1 MLVHMSDQWAPVA
14 PPRPPRRWPRRLA
27 WAAGVLF
34 VLVVILYFVVTS
46 HAFLEAFVLP
56 KAGAALGT
64 PVAVRDSS
72 ISPFRKI
79 VLRDVKLGGN
89 AFEEP
94 VVALREVRLRYS
106 LIDILRGHINIH
118 EVSILSPVV
127 QIVQQEDGTSNLD
140 PFLKPSGEPP
150 PPEAPSK
157 PVHLHLGRLILSNA
171 LVRFTKNLAGG
182 GREIAELSN
191 VNLTAADLGNAKAG
205 TLNFR
210 TGIRFE
216 RTPGQ
221 NATNGTA
228 ELIEAKLAGGFEI
241 ALTADLKP
249 DVFRG
254 TTSLDVITPPAAARD
269 IKGTSALL
277 ECDLTPAELR
287 QLALTFK
294 QGEKTLGQ
302 ITATGPLDLQRKEAQ
317 INLQITAIDRHAL
330 NTFGAAAGLDFGST
344 TINSSQQIVI
354 TNAGQLIIASGRF
367 AADKFGVVRAGA
379 ATRPLNLGLDFNLT
393 LDQGRKLALIDRF
406 TISGEQDG
414 TKVIQGALAG
424 PMRLELGGG
433 TNLLDQSAFDLQIT
447 NLNLS
452 DWRAFIGDVSG
463 VVNLGL
469 RVTATNAG
477 QHLATELDS
486 RVGGL
491 TASFGSNKIDRATV
505 ALSLRGALD
514 GMKTFHLDDVILR
527 MGREAQTAATVIL
540 SASGDIK
547 THEAIASLSLDTDG
561 ASLTN
566 LVPLAGIPLG
576 ALKLNAQLQQRGQ
589 KLDLNSLAAQ
599 FAQAGRAPNTLTVRA
614 SYDLAATNGSAVA
627 QLKVPDAFALAP
639 TNPIPGQPL
648 SLDILMDAGLA
659 SGLGTLRE
667 LTVKLAQSGKPG
679 GSFAATGQFNL
690 ADQSGALRLKITDL
704 NESMLSPFLTPALGN
719 GRTLKSC
726 AIGLT
731 LDAQYNPNGASS
743 VKSEL
748 LLERLLIT
756 DPVQQ
761 FPTSPLNTTV
771 RLSGS
776 MQKDE
781 VLIETFSADLGM
793 ANTPGGQIR
802 ASGKY
807 HLKSK
812 AAEGSL
818 KVLDLNEK
826 LLAPFAAALL
836 GERRLASVSINMD
849 VAGRYDPARDISAKA
864 DLNIANLLVSD
875 RQGNFPKTPLAV
887 GLQLN
892 SAMATNK
899 MFNIETFRLKL
910 APTAR
915 ANNELNITGK
925 LDLSRTNSFG
935 GDLQLA
941 AEALDLTPYYDLLA
955 SPPATNA
962 APAAPAKP
970 ASAPARPV
978 AVASKAPEEPPPV
991 NLPLQ
996 NFNLAINIGQLY
1008 LRELAI
1014 HNWQTTTKIDSNH
1027 VRVAPLQLLV
1037 NGAPCKGTVALN
1049 LGVPGFQYDLAL
1061 NADNVPIGPIA
1072 DTFAPEQ
1079 KGKIKGNFVLAS
1091 QIKGAGVTGRSLQTS
1106 LAGQAA
1112 MTVTNANFQLTAPWI
1127 RTLFYPI
1134 GLAVGAPDLVNSPV
1148 SWLAATATMGSGKI
1162 DFTQFN
1168 LVSETFTA
1176 DTQGKIKIADIITDS
1191 PIEKWPMHLFLR
1203 RSLALRVGKIPRTT
1217 PPDAEYVKMPDFVNI
1232 VGTVGSPK
1240 PEINKLALAGTI
1252 SEKLLDKALGDKV
1265 PSLNP
1270 LNLLGK

>member
-1 MLVHMSDQWAPVA
+1 MSDQWAPVA
-14 PPRPPRRWPRRLA
+14 PPKPPRRWPRRLA
-27 WAAGVLF
+27 WAGGVLF
-34 VLVVILYFVVTS
+34 VLIVILYFVVTS

-64 PVAVRDSS
+64 PVAVGDSS
-72 ISPFRKI
+72 ISPFRKV
-79 VLRDVKLGGN
+79 VLRNVKLGGS

-106 LIDILRGHINIH
+106 LMDILRGHINVH

-140 PFLKPSGEPP
+140 PFLKSSGEPSP
-150 PPEAPSK
+150 PGAPSK
-157 PVHLHLGRLILSNA
+157 PVQLHLGRLTLTNA
-171 LVRFTKNLAGG
+171 LVRFTKNLPGG
-182 GREIAELSN
+182 GREIVELSN

-221 NATNGTA
+221 NATNVTA

-249 DVFRG
+249 DVLRG

-302 ITATGPLDLQRKEAQ
+302 ITATGPLDLERKEAQ

-330 NTFGAAAGLDFGST
+330 NTFGAASGLDFGST
-344 TINSSQQIVI
+344 TINSTQQIVI

-379 ATRPLNLGLDFNLT
+379 ATRPLNLGLDYNLT

-406 TISGEQDG
+406 TISAEQDG
-414 TKVIQGALAG
+414 NKVIQGALAG
-424 PMRLELGGG
+424 PMRLELGGA
-433 TNLLDQSAFDLQIT
+433 TNVLEQSAFNLQVT

-452 DWRAFIGDVSG
+452 DWRAFIGDVTG

-469 RVTATNAG
+469 HVSATNAG
-477 QHLATELDS
+477 QHLVAELDS
-486 RVGGL
+486 SVGGL
-491 TASFGSNKIDRATV
+491 TANFGSNNLDRATV
-505 ALSLRGALD
+505 ALGLRAALD
-514 GMKTFHLDDVILR
+514 GMKTFRVDDAILR
-527 MGREAQTAATVIL
+527 LGREAQTAATVHC

-547 THEAIASLSLDTDG
+547 TQEANASLTLDTDV

-566 LVPLAGIPLG
+566 LVPLAGLPLG

-589 KLDLNSLAAQ
+589 KFELNNLTAQ
-599 FAQAGRAPNTLTVRA
+599 FAQGGGAPNLVTVRG
-614 SYDLAATNGSAVA
+614 SYDLRATNGSAVA
-627 QLKVPDAFALAP
+627 QVRVPDAFALAP
-639 TNPIPGQPL
+639 TNPAPGKPL
-648 SLDILMDAGLA
+648 SLDIVLDAGLA
-659 SGLGTLRE
+659 NGVGTLRE
-667 LTVKLAQSGKPG
+667 LNVKLAQSGKPG

-690 ADQSGALRLKITDL
+690 ADQSGSLRLKVTDL
-704 NESMLSPFLTPALGN
+704 NEATLSPFLTPALGN

-726 AIGLT
+726 SIGLT
-731 LDAQYNPNGASS
+731 ADAQYNPKAASS

-748 LLERLLIT
+748 QLERLLIS
-756 DPVQQ
+756 DPAQQ
-761 FPTSPLNTTV
+761 LPTSPLNTTV
-771 RLSGS
+771 RLTGS

-781 VLIETFSADLGM
+781 VVIETFSADLAM
-793 ANTPGGQIR
+793 ANTPGGQVR

-807 HLKSK
+807 NLKSK

-826 LLAPFAAALL
+826 LLAPFAAAML

-875 RQGNFPKTPLAV
+875 RQGKFPKTPLAV

-899 MFNIETFRLKL
+899 MFNIETFHLKL

-915 ANNELNITGK
+915 ANNELNIAGK

-955 SPPATNA
+955 SSPATNTVA
-962 APAAPAKP
+962 SSSKPKPAPAPAPAARA
-970 ASAPARPV
+970 AAPP
-978 AVASKAPEEPPPV
+978 KAPEEPPPV

-1008 LRELAI
+1008 LRDLAI
-1014 HNWQTTTKIDSNH
+1014 HNWQTTTKIDSNQ

-1037 NGAPCKGTVALN
+1037 NGAPCKGMVALN
-1049 LGVPGFQYDLAL
+1049 LGVPGFHYDLAL
-1061 NADNVPIGPIA
+1061 NADSVPIGPIA
-1072 DTFAPEQ
+1072 DTFAPDQ
-1079 KGKIKGNFVLAS
+1079 KGKIKGNLILAG
-1091 QIKGAGVTGRSLQTS
+1091 QIKGAGVTGHSLQTS
-1106 LAGQAA
+1106 LAGQVAVS
-1112 MTVTNANFQLTAPWI
+1112 VTNANFQMTAPWI
-1127 RTLFYPI
+1127 RTVFYPI

-1148 SWLAATATMGSGKI
+1148 SWLAATATIGGGKI

-1176 DTQGKIKIADIITDS
+1176 DTQGKIKIADLITDS
-1191 PIEKWPMHLFLR
+1191 PIEKWPMHLSLR
-1203 RSLALRVGKIPRTT
+1203 RSLALRVGKIPRNT

-1240 PEINKLALAGTI
+1240 PEINKTALVGTI